1 MHFRNRREA
10 EQYLLPG
17 RRSKVIELVWRPL
30 KFVRQTGDSCEG
42 VRNAQDGDVIIMT
55 VYVRAEYVKSRE
67 REGKKERKRDGLL
80 TASFCV
86 ASVKE

>member
-1 MHFRNRREA
+1 M
-10 EQYLLPG
+10 
-17 RRSKVIELVWRPL
+17 ELVWRPL

-67 REGKKERKRDGLL
+67 RERERGGRKIKRDGLL
-80 TASFCV
+80 TTSFCV